1 VTTQYTPFE
10 LVYDIQLIML
20 IKFAIPTKRVRDS
33 PQEDIDKVIKVWM
46 EDLIK
51 LDETHWQIG

>member
-1 VTTQYTPFE
+1 MTTQYTPFE